1 MYRQLGTMVPTA
13 TTQLQPAVP
22 GYSRLMEEEEE
33 EETVREKQKDNFDL
47 CDRSRELTPLF
58 SIVSKW
64 VTDQQQ
70 LSGTVVELSSPIS
83 YQIQTSSGILCRNQ
97 RHLNLF

>member
-1 MYRQLGTMVPTA
+1 MVPTA

-22 GYSRLMEEEEE
+22 GYSRLMEEE

-47 CDRSRELTPLF
+47 CDRSRELTPLSPIA
-58 SIVSKW
+58 SIW

-70 LSGTVVELSSPIS
+70 LSGTAVELSSPIS

-97 RHLNLF
+97 RHFNLF

>member
-1 MYRQLGTMVPTA
+1 MYRQLGSMVPTA
-13 TTQLQPAVP
+13 KTQLQPAVP
-22 GYSRLMEEEEE
+22 GYSRLMEEE

-47 CDRSRELTPLF
+47 CDRSRELTPLSPIA
-58 SIVSKW
+58 SIR
-64 VTDQQQ
+64 VTDQQ

>member
-1 MYRQLGTMVPTA
+1 MVPTA

-22 GYSRLMEEEEE
+22 DYSRLMEEE
-33 EETVREKQKDNFDL
+33 EETVREKQKDSFDSSHK
-47 CDRSRELTPLF
+47 SRELTPL
-58 SIVSKW
+58 SPIVSVW
-64 VTDQQQ
+64 VTDQQ

-83 YQIQTSSGILCRNQ
+83 YQIKTSSGMLCRNQ